1 MRPSFEVAP
10 ALHVAARGSPTPSH
24 EVTPVKVLANALG
37 YAVGLGALSLYVPII
52 LKILKHKGEIGLSV
66 TTWSLQ
72 LMGLA
77 VGVVYHVRSGY
88 PLSTYMD
95 FAALSV
101 QSSIILVLLNRYC
114 DHVSPIS
121 ILPLFGLSAALLSPL
136 ELLRKLQV
144 GAACVTTFALL
155 PQVVK
160 NFRAHTG
167 GGWSPISA
175 ALSSTG
181 NIARIV
187 TTLTLASADPV
198 LLFQYGTAFVFNSI
212 LLTQTLV
219 WK

>member
-1 MRPSFEVAP
+1 MFVNLIWHAVLLYWVVVALSRGWNYLWAIVAVSSF
-10 ALHVAARGSPTPSH
+10 ALNLATTALCALAARYH
-24 EVTPVKVLANALG
+24 
-37 YAVGLGALSLYVPII
+37 
-52 LKILKHKGEIGLSV
+52 
-66 TTWSLQ
+66 
-72 LMGLA
+72 
-77 VGVVYHVRSGY
+77 HVRSGY

-160 NFRAHTG
+160 NFRGQTG

-181 NIARIV
+181 NIARVV